1 MNDKML
7 FIFDVDGTLID
18 TETHQIPLST
28 ITALQQL
35 HKQGHLLGIST
46 GRSLPSLKNGGFASL
61 IDWDFFLCNNGQAI
75 FNKKQEILHLA
86 CIPQASVEKC
96 MQVAHAQQNPI
107 LIIHGEGEYLTAAPN
122 ELVYQ
127 ALDFFKELVPE
138 VKPYDGQPVIMMIA
152 YGPLQYDY
160 ASYHEIDGI
169 HIIPGLSTY
178 ADIVLKDYHKYKGIQ
193 YLLKHLQMDS
203 YIAFGDSLN
212 DVEMLTHAAIGI
224 AMGNA
229 HEDVKAIAD
238 YVTTKVSED
247 GILQALTSLHFL

>member
-7 FIFDVDGTLID
+7 FLFDVDGTLID

-107 LIIHGEGEYLTAAPN
+107 LIIH
-122 ELVYQ
+122 
-127 ALDFFKELVPE
+127 
-138 VKPYDGQPVIMMIA
+138 
-152 YGPLQYDY
+152 
-160 ASYHEIDGI
+160 
-169 HIIPGLSTY
+169 
-178 ADIVLKDYHKYKGIQ
+178 
-193 YLLKHLQMDS
+193 
-203 YIAFGDSLN
+203 
-212 DVEMLTHAAIGI
+212 
-224 AMGNA
+224 
-229 HEDVKAIAD
+229 
-238 YVTTKVSED
+238 
-247 GILQALTSLHFL
+247 

>member
-1 MNDKML
+1 
-7 FIFDVDGTLID
+7 
-18 TETHQIPLST
+18 
-28 ITALQQL
+28 
-35 HKQGHLLGIST
+35 
-46 GRSLPSLKNGGFASL
+46 
-61 IDWDFFLCNNGQAI
+61 
-75 FNKKQEILHLA
+75 
-86 CIPQASVEKC
+86 
-96 MQVAHAQQNPI
+96 
-107 LIIHGEGEYLTAAPN
+107 
-122 ELVYQ
+122 
-127 ALDFFKELVPE
+127 
-138 VKPYDGQPVIMMIA
+138 MMIA